1 MKRVYLYSD
10 VYVLRVPV
18 HMQNTIKKEGRKEEE
33 KLSSYT
39 PEFPPL
45 ILSIQGPFYR
55 NFSPLSQHPGLG
67 Y

>member
-1 MKRVYLYSD
+1 MYA
-10 VYVLRVPV
+10 LRVPV

-55 NFSPLSQHPGLG
+55 NFFSPLPALRSLG